1 MRIDGKTHAR
11 KATSLTVGFVSAVK
25 DPAHEGAKSLVL
37 KTREKTPMV
46 TGEQVLK
53 SAFTAALADRKL
65 TDQVYALFDDSWVL
79 RDALYKSAKD
89 IAADESVADKEG
101 ALAEAINEYLEAIK
115 KVADEITGRDEK
127 EVLKTLVMTPEQ
139 AEYYN
144 TLDETNK
151 TAFASMDDTARDAL
165 VSVAKTRDESIT
177 VEGET
182 IMKSK
187 VGEAVFKHMKSMQ
200 EKIEKSAEAEKVA
213 KAKQIVEETLKN
225 LPGEETEKTAV
236 VLAIQSLPEKE
247 ANAVMKMLTSGDN
260 LFADRLEPAIA
271 VNKKTAKSFDELVA
285 EYIES
290 HPGTKRSDAKMIV
303 ARTDAGK
310 KAIEAEE
317 DK

>member
-1 MRIDGKTHAR
+1 MRIDGKIHAR

-53 SAFTAALADRKL
+53 SAFTAALAERELQDGLDELFNKAWTLRSALRNAAEDIAKDESI
-65 TDQVYALFDDSWVL
+65 TDKNA
-79 RDALYKSAKD
+79 AMKSA
-89 IAADESVADKEG
+89 IDEYLSAEKKLADKLVTPSEPP
-101 ALAEAINEYLEAIK
+101 
-115 KVADEITGRDEK
+115 V
-127 EVLKTLVMTPEQ
+127 KTIVMTPEQ
-139 AEYYN
+139 AEYYD

-151 TAFASMDDTARDAL
+151 TAFASMDNTSRDAL
-165 VSVAKTRDESIT
+165 VSVAKTKDESIT
-177 VEGET
+177 VDGET

-187 VGEAVFKHMKSMQ
+187 VGESVFKQMKAMQ

-213 KAKQIVEETLKN
+213 KAKKVVEETLKN

-247 ANAVMKMLTSGDN
+247 SNAVMKMLTSGDN
-260 LFADRLEPAIA
+260 LFADRLKPATG
-271 VNKKTAKSFDELVA
+271 VNKTAAKSFDELVA

>member
-53 SAFTAALADRKL
+53 SAFTAALAERELQDGLDELFNKAWTLRSALREAAEDIAKDESI
-65 TDQVYALFDDSWVL
+65 TDKNA
-79 RDALYKSAKD
+79 AMKSAID
-89 IAADESVADKEG
+89 EYLAAEKVLADKLVTPSEST
-101 ALAEAINEYLEAIK
+101 
-115 KVADEITGRDEK
+115 V
-127 EVLKTLVMTPEQ
+127 KTIVMTPEQ
-139 AEYYN
+139 VEYYN

-187 VGEAVFKHMKSMQ
+187 VGEAVFKQMKAMQ

-213 KAKQIVEETLKN
+213 KAKQIVDETLKN

-260 LFADRLEPAIA
+260 LFADRMEPAIA
-271 VNKKTAKSFDELVA
+271 VNKKAAKSFDELVA

>member
-53 SAFTAALADRKL
+53 SAFTAALAERELQDGLDELFNKAWTLRSALREAAEDIAKDESI
-65 TDQVYALFDDSWVL
+65 TDKNA
-79 RDALYKSAKD
+79 AMKSAID
-89 IAADESVADKEG
+89 EYLAAEKVLADKLVTPSEPT
-101 ALAEAINEYLEAIK
+101 
-115 KVADEITGRDEK
+115 V
-127 EVLKTLVMTPEQ
+127 KTIVMTSEQ
-139 AEYYN
+139 VEYYN

-187 VGEAVFKHMKSMQ
+187 VGEAVFKQMKAMQ

-271 VNKKTAKSFDELVA
+271 VNKKAAKSFDELVA

>member
-53 SAFTAALADRKL
+53 SAFTAVLAERKL
-65 TDQVYALFDDSWVL
+65 KDDLYKMFDNHWLL
-79 RDALYKSAKD
+79 RDALFKSAKY
-89 IAADESVADKEG
+89 IAEDDSITDKNA
-101 ALAEAINEYLEAIK
+101 ALATAINEYFEAFKQLANQVVTPTQVI
-115 KVADEITGRDEK
+115 
-127 EVLKTLVMTPEQ
+127 KTLVMTPEQ

-187 VGEAVFKHMKSMQ
+187 VGEAVFKQMKAMQ
-200 EKIEKSAEAEKVA
+200 EKIEESAEAEKVA

-260 LFADRLEPAIA
+260 LFADRMEPAIA
-271 VNKKTAKSFDELVA
+271 VNKKAAKSFDELVA

>member
-37 KTREKTPMV
+37 KTREKKPMLDEKIV
-46 TGEQVLK
+46 K
-53 SAFTAALADRKL
+53 SAYQAAFAKRDLDDSLYDMFDKHWSL
-65 TDQVYALFDDSWVL
+65 KDALF
-79 RDALYKSAKD
+79 KAKD
-89 IAADESVADKEG
+89 DIAEDDGITDKKS
-101 ALAEAINEYLEAIK
+101 ALAEAFGEYLDHFRELGSK
-115 KVADEITGRDEK
+115 L
-127 EVLKTLVMTPEQ
+127 LKPSEPTVKTIVMTPEQ

-151 TAFASMDDTARDAL
+151 TAFASMDDNARDAL

-187 VGEAVFKHMKSMQ
+187 VGEAVFKQMKAMQ
-200 EKIEKSAEAEKVA
+200 EKIEKSAEAEKIA
-213 KAKQIVEETLKN
+213 KAKQVVEETLKN

-260 LFADRLEPAIA
+260 LFADRMEPAVA
-271 VNKKTAKSFDELVA
+271 VNKKAAKSFDELVA
-285 EYIES
+285 EYIET

>member
-53 SAFTAALADRKL
+53 SAFTAALAERELQDGLDELFNKAWTLRSALREAAEDIAKDESI
-65 TDQVYALFDDSWVL
+65 TDKNA
-79 RDALYKSAKD
+79 AMKSAID
-89 IAADESVADKEG
+89 EYLAAEKVLADKLVTPSEMT
-101 ALAEAINEYLEAIK
+101 
-115 KVADEITGRDEK
+115 V
-127 EVLKTLVMTPEQ
+127 KTIVMTPEQ

-151 TAFASMDDTARDAL
+151 TAFASMDDNARNAL

-187 VGEAVFKHMKSMQ
+187 VGEAVFKQMKAMQ

-213 KAKQIVEETLKN
+213 KAKKIVEETLKN

-260 LFADRLEPAIA
+260 LFADRMEPAIA
-271 VNKKTAKSFDELVA
+271 VNKKAAKSFDELVA

>member
-53 SAFTAALADRKL
+53 SAFTAALADRELQDGLDELFNKAWTL
-65 TDQVYALFDDSWVL
+65 RSALREAAEDIAKDESITDKNA
-79 RDALYKSAKD
+79 AMKSAID
-89 IAADESVADKEG
+89 EYLAAEKVLADK
-101 ALAEAINEYLEAIK
+101 LVTPLEPI
-115 KVADEITGRDEK
+115 V
-127 EVLKTLVMTPEQ
+127 KTIVMTPEQ

-165 VSVAKTRDESIT
+165 VSVAKTRDESII

-187 VGEAVFKHMKSMQ
+187 VGEAVFKQMKAMQ

-260 LFADRLEPAIA
+260 LFADRMEPAVA
-271 VNKKTAKSFDELVA
+271 VNKKAAKSFDELVA

>member
-53 SAFTAALADRKL
+53 SAFTAALAERELQDGLDELFNKAWTLRSALREAAEDIAKDESI
-65 TDQVYALFDDSWVL
+65 TDKNA
-79 RDALYKSAKD
+79 AMKSAID
-89 IAADESVADKEG
+89 EYLAAEKVLADKLVTPSEST
-101 ALAEAINEYLEAIK
+101 
-115 KVADEITGRDEK
+115 V
-127 EVLKTLVMTPEQ
+127 KTIVMTPEQ

-151 TAFASMDDTARDAL
+151 TAFASMDDNARNAL

-187 VGEAVFKHMKSMQ
+187 VGEAVFKQMKAMQ

-213 KAKQIVEETLKN
+213 KAKKIVEETLKN

-260 LFADRLEPAIA
+260 LFADRMEPAIA
-271 VNKKTAKSFDELVA
+271 VNKKAAKSFDELVA

-303 ARTDAGK
+303 VRTDAGK

>member
-53 SAFTAALADRKL
+53 SAFTAALAERELQDGLDELFNKAWTLRSALREAAEDIAKDESI
-65 TDQVYALFDDSWVL
+65 TDKNA
-79 RDALYKSAKD
+79 AMKSAID
-89 IAADESVADKEG
+89 EYLAAEKVLADKLVTPSEPT
-101 ALAEAINEYLEAIK
+101 
-115 KVADEITGRDEK
+115 V
-127 EVLKTLVMTPEQ
+127 KTIVMTPEQ

-187 VGEAVFKHMKSMQ
+187 VGESVFKQMKAMQ

-260 LFADRLEPAIA
+260 LFADRMEPAIA
-271 VNKKTAKSFDELVA
+271 VNKKAAKSFDELVA

>member
-53 SAFTAALADRKL
+53 SAFTAALAERELQDGLDELFNKAWTLRSALREAAEDIAKDESI
-65 TDQVYALFDDSWVL
+65 TDKNA
-79 RDALYKSAKD
+79 AMKSAID
-89 IAADESVADKEG
+89 EYLAAEKVLADKLVTPSEPT
-101 ALAEAINEYLEAIK
+101 
-115 KVADEITGRDEK
+115 V
-127 EVLKTLVMTPEQ
+127 KTIVMTPEQ
-139 AEYYN
+139 VEYYN

-177 VEGET
+177 IEGET

-187 VGEAVFKHMKSMQ
+187 VGEAVFKQMKAMQ

-271 VNKKTAKSFDELVA
+271 VNKKAAKSFDELVA

>member
-53 SAFTAALADRKL
+53 SAFTAALADRELQDGLDELFNKAWTL
-65 TDQVYALFDDSWVL
+65 RSALREAAEDIAKDESITDKNA
-79 RDALYKSAKD
+79 AMKSAID
-89 IAADESVADKEG
+89 EYLAAEKVLADKLVTPSEPT
-101 ALAEAINEYLEAIK
+101 
-115 KVADEITGRDEK
+115 V
-127 EVLKTLVMTPEQ
+127 KTIVMTPEQ

-165 VSVAKTRDESIT
+165 VSVAKTRDESIN

-187 VGEAVFKHMKSMQ
+187 VGESVFKQMKAMQ

-260 LFADRLEPAIA
+260 LFADRMEPAIA
-271 VNKKTAKSFDELVA
+271 VNKKAAKSFDELVA

>member
-53 SAFTAALADRKL
+53 SAFTAALAERELQDGLDELFNKAWTLRSALREAAEDIAKDESI
-65 TDQVYALFDDSWVL
+65 TDKNA
-79 RDALYKSAKD
+79 AMKSAID
-89 IAADESVADKEG
+89 EYLAAEKVLADKLVTPSEPT
-101 ALAEAINEYLEAIK
+101 
-115 KVADEITGRDEK
+115 V
-127 EVLKTLVMTPEQ
+127 KTIVMTPEQ

-151 TAFASMDDTARDAL
+151 TAFASMDGTARDAL
-165 VSVAKTRDESIT
+165 VSVAKTKDESIT

-187 VGEAVFKHMKSMQ
+187 VGETVFKQMKAMQ

-213 KAKQIVEETLKN
+213 KAKQVVEETLKN

-260 LFADRLEPAIA
+260 LFADRLEPAVA
-271 VNKKTAKSFDELVA
+271 VNKKAAKSFDELVA
-285 EYIES
+285 EYIEL

>member
-53 SAFTAALADRKL
+53 SAFTAALAERELQDGLDELFNKAWTLRSALREAAEDIAKDESI
-65 TDQVYALFDDSWVL
+65 TDKNTAM
-79 RDALYKSAKD
+79 KSAID
-89 IAADESVADKEG
+89 EYLAAEKVLADKLVTPSE
-101 ALAEAINEYLEAIK
+101 LT
-115 KVADEITGRDEK
+115 V
-127 EVLKTLVMTPEQ
+127 KTIVMTPEQ

-151 TAFASMDDTARDAL
+151 TAFASMGDNARNAL

-187 VGEAVFKHMKSMQ
+187 VGEAVFKQMKAMQ

-213 KAKQIVEETLKN
+213 KAKKIVEETLKN

-260 LFADRLEPAIA
+260 LFADRMEPAIA
-271 VNKKTAKSFDELVA
+271 VNKKAAKSFDELVA

>member
-53 SAFTAALADRKL
+53 SAFTAALAERELQDGLDELFNKAWTLRSALREAAEDIAKDESI
-65 TDQVYALFDDSWVL
+65 TDKNA
-79 RDALYKSAKD
+79 AMKSAID
-89 IAADESVADKEG
+89 EYLAAEKVLADKLVTPSEST
-101 ALAEAINEYLEAIK
+101 
-115 KVADEITGRDEK
+115 V
-127 EVLKTLVMTPEQ
+127 KTIVMTPEQ

-151 TAFASMDDTARDAL
+151 TTFASMDDNARNAL

-187 VGEAVFKHMKSMQ
+187 VGEAVFKQMKAMQ

-213 KAKQIVEETLKN
+213 KAKKIVEETLKN

-260 LFADRLEPAIA
+260 LFADRMEPAIA
-271 VNKKTAKSFDELVA
+271 VNKKAAKSFDELVA

>member
-37 KTREKTPMV
+37 KTREKKPMLDEKIV
-46 TGEQVLK
+46 K
-53 SAFTAALADRKL
+53 SAYQAAFAKRDLDDSLYDMFDKHWSL
-65 TDQVYALFDDSWVL
+65 KDALF
-79 RDALYKSAKD
+79 KAKD
-89 IAADESVADKEG
+89 DIAEDDGITDKKS
-101 ALAEAINEYLEAIK
+101 ALAEAFGEYLDHFRELGSK
-115 KVADEITGRDEK
+115 L
-127 EVLKTLVMTPEQ
+127 LKPSEPTVKTIVMTPEQ

-151 TAFASMDDTARDAL
+151 TAFASMDDNARNAL

-187 VGEAVFKHMKSMQ
+187 VGEAVFKQMKAMQ

-260 LFADRLEPAIA
+260 LFADRMEPAIA
-271 VNKKTAKSFDELVA
+271 VNKKAAKSFDELVA

>member
-37 KTREKTPMV
+37 KTREKKPMLDEKIV
-46 TGEQVLK
+46 K
-53 SAFTAALADRKL
+53 SAYQAAFAKRDLDDSLYDMFDKHWSL
-65 TDQVYALFDDSWVL
+65 KDALF
-79 RDALYKSAKD
+79 KAKD
-89 IAADESVADKEG
+89 DIAEDDGITDKKS
-101 ALAEAINEYLEAIK
+101 ALAEAFGEYLDHFRELGSK
-115 KVADEITGRDEK
+115 L
-127 EVLKTLVMTPEQ
+127 LKPSEPTVKTIVMTPEQ

-151 TAFASMDDTARDAL
+151 TAFASMGDNARDAL

-187 VGEAVFKHMKSMQ
+187 VGEAVFKQMKAMQ

-260 LFADRLEPAIA
+260 LFADRLEPAVA
-271 VNKKTAKSFDELVA
+271 VNKKAAKSFDELVA

>member
-53 SAFTAALADRKL
+53 SAFTAALAERELQDGLDELFNKAWTLRSALREAAEDIAKDESI
-65 TDQVYALFDDSWVL
+65 TDKNA
-79 RDALYKSAKD
+79 AMKSAID
-89 IAADESVADKEG
+89 EYLAAEKVLADKLVTPSEPT
-101 ALAEAINEYLEAIK
+101 
-115 KVADEITGRDEK
+115 V
-127 EVLKTLVMTPEQ
+127 KTIVMTPEQ

-187 VGEAVFKHMKSMQ
+187 VGEAVFKQMKAMQ

-225 LPGEETEKTAV
+225 LPGEETEKIAV

-260 LFADRLEPAIA
+260 LFADRMEPAIA
-271 VNKKTAKSFDELVA
+271 VNKKAAKSFDELVA

>member
-37 KTREKTPMV
+37 KTREKKPMLDEKIV
-46 TGEQVLK
+46 K
-53 SAFTAALADRKL
+53 SAYQAAFAKRDLDDSLYDMFDKHWSL
-65 TDQVYALFDDSWVL
+65 KDALF
-79 RDALYKSAKD
+79 KAKD
-89 IAADESVADKEG
+89 DIAEDDGITDKKS
-101 ALAEAINEYLEAIK
+101 ALAEAFGEYLDHFRELGSK
-115 KVADEITGRDEK
+115 L
-127 EVLKTLVMTPEQ
+127 LKPSEPTVKTIVMTPEQ

-151 TAFASMDDTARDAL
+151 TAFASMDDNARNAL

-187 VGEAVFKHMKSMQ
+187 VGEAVFKQMKAMQ

-247 ANAVMKMLTSGDN
+247 ASAVMKMLTSGDN
-260 LFADRLEPAIA
+260 LFADRMEPAIA
-271 VNKKTAKSFDELVA
+271 VNKKASKSFDELVA

>member
-53 SAFTAALADRKL
+53 SAFTEALAKSELQDGL
-65 TDQVYALFDDSWVL
+65 NELFDKAWTL
-79 RDALYKSAKD
+79 RSALREAAEDIAKDESITDKNAAMKSAID
-89 IAADESVADKEG
+89 EYLAAEKVLADKLVTPSEPT
-101 ALAEAINEYLEAIK
+101 
-115 KVADEITGRDEK
+115 V
-127 EVLKTLVMTPEQ
+127 KTIVMTPEQ

-151 TAFASMDDTARDAL
+151 TAFASMDDNARNAL

-187 VGEAVFKHMKSMQ
+187 VGEAVFKQMKAMQ
-200 EKIEKSAEAEKVA
+200 EKIEKSAEAEKIA
-213 KAKQIVEETLKN
+213 KAKQVVEETLKN

-247 ANAVMKMLTSGDN
+247 AKAVMKMLTSGDN
-260 LFADRLEPAIA
+260 LFADRMEPAIA
-271 VNKKTAKSFDELVA
+271 VNKKAAKSFDELVA

>member
-53 SAFTAALADRKL
+53 SAFTAALAERELQDGLDELFNKAWTLRSALREAAEDIAKDESI
-65 TDQVYALFDDSWVL
+65 TDKNA
-79 RDALYKSAKD
+79 AMKSAID
-89 IAADESVADKEG
+89 EYLAAEKVLADKLVTPSEPT
-101 ALAEAINEYLEAIK
+101 
-115 KVADEITGRDEK
+115 V
-127 EVLKTLVMTPEQ
+127 KTIVMTPEQ

-151 TAFASMDDTARDAL
+151 IAFAIMADAARDAL
-165 VSVAKTRDESIT
+165 VSVAKTKDESIT

-187 VGEAVFKHMKSMQ
+187 VGEAVFKQMKAMQ

-213 KAKQIVEETLKN
+213 KAKQIVDETLKN

-260 LFADRLEPAIA
+260 LFADRMEPAIA
-271 VNKKTAKSFDELVA
+271 VNKKAAKSFDELVA